1 MGKLFA
7 PYFWV
12 IESHSPDGA
21 EREFEQGYGTYR
33 SQFRAGLRARKLTE
47 RHADKRCVVKH
58 GWIFEAVRYVNR
70 SDYAALEAELAQ
82 ERNTVKELAEQRDTM
97 LNAGATADQALTVR
111 ELERENAAYALEVK
125 RLKEIVGSLRLE
137 VIVVRRR

>member
-1 MGKLFA
+1 
-7 PYFWV
+7 
-12 IESHSPDGA
+12 
-21 EREFEQGYGTYR
+21 
-33 SQFRAGLRARKLTE
+33 
-47 RHADKRCVVKH
+47 
-58 GWIFEAVRYVNR
+58 
-70 SDYAALEAELAQ
+70 
-82 ERNTVKELAEQRDTM
+82 M